1 MLKKNN
7 FPPEICIITGCSS
20 GLGLEIL
27 KKLLKSKKI
36 IYGISKNKK
45 KLNKLKANLKKEN
58 ILTKNIVLKNLD
70 ISKEIKVKKFI
81 KNIISRHKRIDV
93 LINNAGI
100 NGPMGEFEKIKTD
113 IWKKAFEVNFYGSFY
128 FYKYVLPNMKKNRYG
143 RIVQISGG
151 GATSPFPMFT
161 PYATAKSA
169 IVRLAETLSKE
180 VKKEHNIKI
189 NSIAPGTLNT
199 KFTELKLKA
208 GPKKIGSKHFLLMK
222 KIKKYGGDD
231 PSKAAELCLKLIDKK
246 NKLNGKII
254 SAVWDNW
261 EKFSKIQK
269 KLNDN
274 DVLTIRRISGRDRN
288 LKIIDK

>member
-113 IWKKAFEVNFYGSFY
+113 IWKKAFEVNLTSFN
-128 FYKYVLPNMKKNRYG
+128 KTDKKKN
-143 RIVQISGG
+143 
-151 GATSPFPMFT
+151 
-161 PYATAKSA
+161 
-169 IVRLAETLSKE
+169 
-180 VKKEHNIKI
+180 NI
-189 NSIAPGTLNT
+189 P
-199 KFTELKLKA
+199 
-208 GPKKIGSKHFLLMK
+208 
-222 KIKKYGGDD
+222 
-231 PSKAAELCLKLIDKK
+231 
-246 NKLNGKII
+246 
-254 SAVWDNW
+254 
-261 EKFSKIQK
+261 
-269 KLNDN
+269 
-274 DVLTIRRISGRDRN
+274 R
-288 LKIIDK
+288 